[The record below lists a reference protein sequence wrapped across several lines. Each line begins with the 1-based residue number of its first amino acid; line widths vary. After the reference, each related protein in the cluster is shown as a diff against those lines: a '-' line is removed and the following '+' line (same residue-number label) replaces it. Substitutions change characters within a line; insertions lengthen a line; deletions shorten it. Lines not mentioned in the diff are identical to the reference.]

1 MRIWLLA
8 VIRGVGEG
16 KTCGRDAWEADM
28 SELGDGEAE
37 ECEERQESRTTYKFV
52 TFVIG

>member
-1 MRIWLLA
+1 
-8 VIRGVGEG
+8 
-16 KTCGRDAWEADM
+16 M

-37 ECEERQESRTTYKFV
+37 ECEEEQESRTTHKFV